1 MEGSFSSCSYE
12 LDASVQ
18 LGEIIKDLKDGEIIC
33 LADNENIEN
42 EIDMMCLAVHATTEN
57 INYMITNARGLVCIP
72 MSAALCDEIGFKAMK
87 SDNIKADK
95 LGTPFYQSVD
105 LDNGSTGVSAV
116 ERSKTARHIASN
128 NAKLEDFV
136 SPGHLF
142 TLRAKPG
149 LLAERIGHTEASVQ
163 LANLC
168 GENTAVICEIIKDN
182 GEMLRVKDFPLWNA
196 DKGLKLYHIDKLI
209 EVLE

>member
-1 MEGSFSSCSYE
+1 MGGAFSSCSYE

-128 NAKLEDFV
+128 NAKLKDD
-136 SPGHLF
+136 
-142 TLRAKPG
+142 RY
-149 LLAERIGHTEASVQ
+149 
-163 LANLC
+163 N
-168 GENTAVICEIIKDN
+168 EIISKINDIKDLIEIYN
-182 GEMLRVKDFPLWNA
+182 HDYGECLELTFSKTVTQFNPFDYWFPLR
-196 DKGLKLYHIDKLI
+196 G
-209 EVLE
+209 